1 MSEEEKGL
9 PAAEEETQ
17 PDENVDKPQRPEPE
31 AGFQIQLEEDGQI
44 NRKIYGTRQN
54 MATMFGLVEVM
65 RNEIAAMA
73 SGMPGQTPTREV
85 RVLSQLATGI
95 TNVANVLVGMQAA
108 VNRLEQRVEELANDK
123 SEPELEDSS
132 GETVPTE
139 GSGE

>member
-9 PAAEEETQ
+9 PAAEETQ
-17 PDENVDKPQRPEPE
+17 PDENVNKPERPEPE

-54 MATMFGLVEVM
+54 MATMLGLVEVM
-65 RNEIAAMA
+65 RNEVQAMA

-85 RVLSQLATGI
+85 RVLSQVATGI
-95 TNVANVLVGMQAA
+95 TNIANVLVGMQAA
-108 VNRLEQRVEELANDK
+108 VNQLIQRVEELANDK